1 MAEYRSLGSTWMIFL
16 HMFSLLNLVKPIS
29 FSTLAITFKCKYM
42 SLANSLD
49 NIFERVKSFFDR
61 EIFRLHNIFRAFLEL
76 LERVPNFMC
85 TFKTIHSIEH
95 TNAKRFRKRIL
106 SDSIGVYF
114 FFIGLGEVVWPNQG
128 FHSFICH
135 SPNTNLLFLKSMTC
149 EHTNMVS
156 LYRQSGGLPI
166 SLLTSSYVILLDSR
180 EAKGPKMSHRL

>member
-1 MAEYRSLGSTWMIFL
+1 
-16 HMFSLLNLVKPIS
+16 
-29 FSTLAITFKCKYM
+29 
-42 SLANSLD
+42 
-49 NIFERVKSFFDR
+49 
-61 EIFRLHNIFRAFLEL
+61 
-76 LERVPNFMC
+76 MC

-166 SLLTSSYVILLDSR
+166 SLLTSSDVILLDSR
-180 EAKGPKMSHRL
+180 EAKGPKMSHRLWYQTKGLWHPKRVGVPKSKAPSTYGNLFQLLCVLGFSICCYLYRKRVLFSRFQSYKLHKVI